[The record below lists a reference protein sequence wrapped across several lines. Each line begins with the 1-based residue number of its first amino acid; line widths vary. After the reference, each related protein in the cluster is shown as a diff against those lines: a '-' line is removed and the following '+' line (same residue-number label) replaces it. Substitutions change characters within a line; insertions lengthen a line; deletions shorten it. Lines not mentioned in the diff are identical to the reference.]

1 MDYKLDMSTMLAIH
15 LALRRDL
22 ERLGR
27 IAARPDDNPARLL
40 QAAAGWEQFKTFLV
54 AHHTAEDQ
62 ALWPALREAVAANPD
77 QVALADALEEEHSVI
92 EPLLAAIDAAA
103 ADPDDGHQR
112 FGDII
117 DELISKLSGHLTH
130 EETEGLALIDASLT
144 PEQWQHF
151 AAVNADLVQARGTEL
166 HALAAQRG
174 GPADPGCRPR
184 KVPAAD
190 AHRLP
195 RAVGARLRRPRPLE
209 GTVRG
214 HVTS

>member
-22 ERLGR
+22 DRLGR

-40 QAAAGWEQFKTFLV
+40 RAAAGWEQFKTFLV

-92 EPLLAAIDAAA
+92 EPLLASIDAAA

-144 PEQWQHF
+144 PERWQHF
-151 AAVNADLVQARGTEL
+151 AAVNADLVRPEAPNYMPWLLSEADQQTLDAVLGKFPPQMLTAFREQWAPAYAARDLWKGL
-166 HALAAQRG
+166 
-174 GPADPGCRPR
+174 
-184 KVPAAD
+184 
-190 AHRLP
+190 
-195 RAVGARLRRPRPLE
+195 
-209 GTVRG
+209 
-214 HVTS
+214 

>member
-22 ERLGR
+22 DRLGR

-40 QAAAGWEQFKTFLV
+40 RAAAGWEQFKTFLV

-92 EPLLAAIDAAA
+92 EPLLAAIDTAA

-144 PEQWQHF
+144 PERWQHF
-151 AAVNADLVQARGTEL
+151 AAVNADLVRPEAPNYMPWLLSEADQQTLDAVLGRFPPQMLTAFREQWAPAYAARDLWKGL
-166 HALAAQRG
+166 
-174 GPADPGCRPR
+174 
-184 KVPAAD
+184 
-190 AHRLP
+190 
-195 RAVGARLRRPRPLE
+195 
-209 GTVRG
+209 
-214 HVTS
+214 

>member
-22 ERLGR
+22 DRLGR

-40 QAAAGWEQFKTFLV
+40 RAAAGWEQFKTFLV

-62 ALWPALREAVAANPD
+62 ALWPVLREAVAANPD

-144 PEQWQHF
+144 PERWQHF
-151 AAVNADLVQARGTEL
+151 AAVNADLVRPEAPNYMPWLLSEADQQTLDAVLGKFPPQMLTAFREQWAPAYAARDLWKGL
-166 HALAAQRG
+166 
-174 GPADPGCRPR
+174 
-184 KVPAAD
+184 
-190 AHRLP
+190 
-195 RAVGARLRRPRPLE
+195 
-209 GTVRG
+209 
-214 HVTS
+214 

>member
-1 MDYKLDMSTMLAIH
+1 VDYKLDMSTMLAIH

-22 ERLGR
+22 DRLGR

-40 QAAAGWEQFKTFLV
+40 QAAVGWEQFKTFLV

-62 ALWPALREAVAANPD
+62 ALWPALREAVAANAD

-130 EETEGLALIDASLT
+130 EETEGFALIDTSLT
-144 PEQWQHF
+144 
-151 AAVNADLVQARGTEL
+151 L
-166 HALAAQRG
+166 HVLAAQRG
-174 GPADPGCRPR
+174 GPADPGCHPR
-184 KVPAAD
+184 EVPAAD
-190 AHRLP
+190 AHCLP

-214 HVTS
+214 HVTA

>member
-15 LALRRDL
+15 SALRRDL

-27 IAARPDDNPARLL
+27 IAARPDNPARLL

-92 EPLLAAIDAAA
+92 EPLLAAIDVAA
-103 ADPDDGHQR
+103 ADRDDGHHR

-130 EETEGLALIDASLT
+130 EETEGFALIDASLT

-151 AAVNADLVQARGTEL
+151 AAVNANLVRPEAPNYMPWLLSEADQQTLDAVLGKFPPQLLTAFREQWAPAYAARDLWKGL
-166 HALAAQRG
+166 
-174 GPADPGCRPR
+174 
-184 KVPAAD
+184 
-190 AHRLP
+190 
-195 RAVGARLRRPRPLE
+195 
-209 GTVRG
+209 
-214 HVTS
+214 

>member
-15 LALRRDL
+15 HALRRDL

-27 IAARPDDNPARLL
+27 IAARPDANPARLL

-62 ALWPALREAVAANPD
+62 ALWPPLREAVAANPD

-103 ADPDDGHQR
+103 ADPDDGHQAI
-112 FGDII
+112 GGII

-130 EETEGLALIDASLT
+130 EETEGFALIDAALT
-144 PEQWQHF
+144 SAQWRHF
-151 AAVNADLVQARGTEL
+151 AAVNADLVRPEAPNYMPWLLSEADQDTLDAILGKFPPQLLTAFREQWAPAYAAR
-166 HALAAQRG
+166 
-174 GPADPGCRPR
+174 DPWKG
-184 KVPAAD
+184 
-190 AHRLP
+190 L
-195 RAVGARLRRPRPLE
+195 
-209 GTVRG
+209 
-214 HVTS
+214 

>member
-22 ERLGR
+22 DRLGR
-27 IAARPDDNPARLL
+27 IAARLDDNPARLL

-92 EPLLAAIDAAA
+92 EPLLAAIDTAA

-144 PEQWQHF
+144 PERWQHF
-151 AAVNADLVQARGTEL
+151 AAVNADLVRPEAPNYMPWLLSEADQQTLDAVLGRFPPQMLTAFREQWAPAYAARDLWKGL
-166 HALAAQRG
+166 
-174 GPADPGCRPR
+174 
-184 KVPAAD
+184 
-190 AHRLP
+190 
-195 RAVGARLRRPRPLE
+195 
-209 GTVRG
+209 
-214 HVTS
+214 

>member
-22 ERLGR
+22 DRLGR

-92 EPLLAAIDAAA
+92 EPLLASIDAAA

-144 PEQWQHF
+144 PERWQHF
-151 AAVNADLVQARGTEL
+151 AAVNADLVRPEAPNYMPWLLSEADQQTLDAVLGKFPPQMLTAFREQWAPAYAARDLWKGL
-166 HALAAQRG
+166 
-174 GPADPGCRPR
+174 
-184 KVPAAD
+184 
-190 AHRLP
+190 
-195 RAVGARLRRPRPLE
+195 
-209 GTVRG
+209 
-214 HVTS
+214 

>member
-1 MDYKLDMSTMLAIH
+1 VDYKLDMSTMLAIH

-27 IAARPDDNPARLL
+27 IAARPDDSPARLL

-92 EPLLAAIDAAA
+92 EPLLASIDAAV
-103 ADPDDGHQR
+103 ADPDNGHQR

-144 PEQWQHF
+144 PERWQHF
-151 AAVNADLVQARGTEL
+151 AAVNADLVRPEAPNYMPWLLSEADQQTLDAVLGKFPPQMLTAFREQWAPAYAARDLWKGL
-166 HALAAQRG
+166 
-174 GPADPGCRPR
+174 
-184 KVPAAD
+184 
-190 AHRLP
+190 
-195 RAVGARLRRPRPLE
+195 
-209 GTVRG
+209 
-214 HVTS
+214 